1 MKITALRKNHR
12 TIFFIIA
19 ILLLC
24 LVAECFISNYPYFK
38 YVTKGDNG
46 ASAPVASL
54 ISDEEYKIT
63 KTKNKLPLTAL
74 SAPLVS
80 ISFETVGETGAS
92 YGVGF
97 VSLIDENFSLLSKN
111 PSQVE
116 ADKINSTTI
125 YLDARDVANLTM
137 EFSGF
142 EADFTVRNI
151 RINPTYK
158 FSFSILRFV
167 VLAIISLSLYLFSRL
182 NIKDKYFYELGIE
195 KKRTLAV
202 ILCLCSVI
210 IALFV
215 GCLLSQKGGG
225 VNYPLDN
232 PPNTYNNPY
241 IQQYDAYKKGQ
252 LHIDFVPTDDF
263 LALENPYDFD
273 EREGTYYLW
282 DRAYYNE
289 CFYSYFGIAPII
301 TVYAPYEILFSEL
314 PNDNFVMTVF
324 GVIASLFF
332 CLSILAFADVY
343 KQKIPIPMLILG
355 IFSGLFSTALFLIM
369 RGRAP
374 YYYIAVLSAMAFLYC
389 LLFFAILALSRKRGS
404 ASRYICL
411 ALASLSFSLLFLSR
425 LNLAIGAVLLII
437 PYILF
442 FIMLNKENRTRK
454 VVLFE
459 LCSLAS
465 FVFFTL
471 LFTFWY
477 NFARFENIFEFGA
490 KYQLTVSDISKN
502 KIELSDMLPA
512 ISHYIVAPFK
522 RIADFPFL
530 ELDYKSTAYVGKF
543 IYTEWSFGI
552 LAIPLSFALLYGVY
566 LLFAKRTSGSARA
579 LLACGLSSLIIIS
592 LVNFSLGG
600 VMFRYTADLT
610 AFSAPMALLL
620 LISLCDV
627 ATSKELATSSRNANS
642 HLQIIVKKLL
652 NRRTIAYTVS
662 VLLLV
667 WSLIVSFAITVS
679 SNPNLADIPSRIYNS
694 LYSFFVFWR

>member
-1 MKITALRKNHR
+1 MKIPALRKNHR

-38 YVTKGDNG
+38 YVTKYDNG

-54 ISDEEYKIT
+54 ISDGEYKIT
-63 KTKNKLPLTAL
+63 KTKNKLPLSSL
-74 SAPLVS
+74 STPLIS
-80 ISFETVGETGAS
+80 ISFETVGETGES
-92 YGVGF
+92 YGIGF
-97 VSLIDENFSLLSKN
+97 VSLLDENFSLVSKN

-116 ADKINSTTI
+116 ANKINSTTI
-125 YLDARDVANLTM
+125 YLDAREVANLTM

-142 EADFTVRNI
+142 DADFTVRNI

-158 FSFSILRFV
+158 FSFSILRFA
-167 VLAIISLSLYLFSRL
+167 VLAIVSLSLYLFSRL
-182 NIKDKYFYELGIE
+182 NVKNKYFYELGIE

-210 IALFV
+210 IALFA

-225 VNYPLDN
+225 ADYPLDN

-252 LHIDFVPTDDF
+252 LHIDFAPTDDF
-263 LALENPYDFD
+263 LALENPYNYD

-289 CFYSYFGIAPII
+289 RFYSYFGIAPII

-314 PNDNFVMTVF
+314 PSDNFVMTVF

-332 CLSILAFADVY
+332 CLSILAFADLY
-343 KQKIPIPMLILG
+343 KQKIPIPILILG
-355 IFSGLFSTALFLIM
+355 IFSGLFSTAMFLIM

-389 LLFFAILALSRKRGS
+389 LLFFSILALSRKRGS
-404 ASRYICL
+404 MSRYICL
-411 ALASLSFSLLFLSR
+411 ALSSLSFSLLFLSR
-425 LNLAIGAVLLII
+425 LNLAIGAALLLV

-442 FIMLNKENRTRK
+442 FIILNKERRTKK
-454 VVLFE
+454 VVSLE
-459 LCSLAS
+459 LCSIAS
-465 FVFFTL
+465 FAFFTL

-477 NFARFENIFEFGA
+477 NFARFENILEFGA

-502 KIELSDMLPA
+502 QIELSDILPA
-512 ISHYIVAPFK
+512 ISHYILSPFK
-522 RIADFPFL
+522 RISDFPFL
-530 ELDYKSTAYVGKF
+530 ELDYKPTAYVGKF

-552 LAIPLSFALLYGVY
+552 LAIPLSLALLYGVY
-566 LLFAKRTSGSARA
+566 LLFAKRTGGSVRA

-600 VMFRYTADLT
+600 VMFRYSADLT
-610 AFSAPMALLL
+610 AISSPMALIL
-620 LISLCDV
+620 LISLCDIDTRTMP
-627 ATSKELATSSRNANS
+627 ATKLPNANFS
-642 HLQIIVKKLL
+642 LQTTVKKLL
-652 NRRTIAYTVS
+652 NRRTAACTFS
-662 VLLLV
+662 VLLLL
-667 WSLIVSFAITVS
+667 WSLTVTFAITVS
-679 SNPNLADIPSRIYNS
+679 ANPNLSDVPSGIYNS